1 MQKIICFHNPDEE
14 NGWLSN
20 WYPSMFTVD
29 GITFTSMEQYMM
41 YKKAEVFG
49 DEDIKKEIMSTD
61 DVGKIKALG
70 RQVHNYNNTVW
81 NGMRQII
88 IYEGLYAKYSQDDEL
103 KEKLL
108 KTGDRLL
115 AECAVQDKIW
125 ATGISMK
132 DDSRFDMNKWTGQ
145 NLLGFATMLVREKLQ
160 KRTVMRECL

>member
-1 MQKIICFHNPDEE
+1 MQKIICFHNPEEE

-20 WYPSMFTVD
+20 WFLSKFIVD
-29 GITFTSMEQYMM
+29 NIVFSSMEQYMM

-49 DEDIKKEIMSTD
+49 DEVIKKEIMSTD
-61 DVGKIKALG
+61 NVGMIKALG
-70 RQVHNYNNTVW
+70 RQVSNYNNTVW

-88 IYEGLYAKYSQDDEL
+88 IYEGLYAKYSQNDDL

-108 KTGDRLL
+108 KTGNRLL

-132 DDSRFDMNKWTGQ
+132 DDSCYDMNNWTGQ
-145 NLLGFATMLVREKLQ
+145 NLLGFATMLVREKIRKEQ
-160 KRTVMRECL
+160 

>member
-1 MQKIICFHNPDEE
+1 
-14 NGWLSN
+14 
-20 WYPSMFTVD
+20 
-29 GITFTSMEQYMM
+29 MM

-49 DEDIKKEIMSTD
+49 DEVIKKEIMSTD
-61 DVGKIKALG
+61 NVGKIKALG
-70 RQVHNYNNTVW
+70 RQVSNYNNTVW

-88 IYEGLYAKYSQDDEL
+88 IYEGLYAKYSQNEDL

-125 ATGISMK
+125 ATGISMN
-132 DDSRFDMNKWTGQ
+132 DDSRYDMNNWTGQ

-160 KRTVMRECL
+160 KEL